1 MELEIIIGI
10 AAVFVSGGAIGTAG
24 TLLTQWV
31 LRGLG
36 EPRDRGGLPDAREM
50 ARMRGDLRALIRKVH
65 NMDERLDFQEQLL
78 GGASPT
84 RSPPARLPEAEEDLG
99 DEGDGDREEDLDE
112 EASPRPD
119 PPEGA

>member
-1 MELEIIIGI
+1 MELEILIGI

-84 RSPPARLPEAEEDLG
+84 RSPPQRLPQGEEELEGEGEGDGHPEAET
-99 DEGDGDREEDLDE
+99 